1 MSVSWH
7 VFCCIY
13 FENMIRDLMK
23 TRLLLFVS
31 VTILLTACPRCPETI
46 LLDNGPLPDEAMQY
60 IPYRNGQSV
69 MFRHSHNMEVRFDVY
84 QVKYQQTTS
93 CAECCKYNIRYETNR
108 TDLKPNY
115 PLFNISLEI
124 SNIDT
129 SFFYSYANVGSS
141 AFSIPTNGP
150 DQPDAERLDSALVDS
165 VWYYDVYKL
174 GTSGGYQGE
183 EVIYAD
189 TIFYNYTD
197 GIIKIIMSN
206 KEYYE
211 LVKK

>member
-1 MSVSWH
+1 
-7 VFCCIY
+7 
-13 FENMIRDLMK
+13 MIRDLMK

-115 PLFNISLEI
+115 PLFNIALEI

-129 SFFYSYANVGSS
+129 SFFYCTANVGSS
-141 AFSIPTNGP
+141 AFTIPTNAPGYP
-150 DQPDAERLDSALVDS
+150 LTEKLDSALVDS

-189 TIFYNYTD
+189 TILYNYTD

-211 LVKK
+211 LAKE